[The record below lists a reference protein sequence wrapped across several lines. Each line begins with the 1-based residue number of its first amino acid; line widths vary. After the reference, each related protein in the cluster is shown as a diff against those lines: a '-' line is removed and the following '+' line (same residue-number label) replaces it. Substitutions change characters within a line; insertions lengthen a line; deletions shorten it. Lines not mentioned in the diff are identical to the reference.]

1 MANTVAEKSIHT
13 TKTRHSKNTCSTV
26 SLTHDGSSTVDFSRS
41 AAQHTQLSPVSKVT
55 TDSDKLTPSNG
66 GESVPH
72 WTNFDDKQGGGEEVK
87 GRGQSEWSLQPSTH
101 HVHSSA
107 ESKEVVRD
115 TSTIFSSRGSSSP
128 TDENGSEAKE
138 VSATHYI
145 APPSALTTKKA
156 VAEMMTTTVVA
167 AAAATSPPSQPV
179 STSLGSSSKSNS
191 MRKAATGKLSRK
203 SRNRGSSLKKRSG
216 KDLLRASSTATENT
230 TSVAALSAG
239 KKVDVT
245 KKAVAAASVP
255 SQQARSDTNK
265 VDGHKITVSPT
276 SSPPS
281 NKNVAK
287 KEKTSVGLKSPGD
300 NPAQPH
306 LYAELN
312 IPMKKTRKRPSS
324 PTSPPSTSP
333 GSSYLPRQSST
344 TSNGT
349 NGEADVSL
357 AMTSISS
364 LTGRESLFG
373 HAPRTQS
380 SSMGGIWCHEEE
392 LGNGVIKGEVVNP
405 DEEDYFD
412 YSPNLEDNVVSG
424 DDGMIS
430 RILKGLC
437 HCFESIDGPTDSAAG
452 GDATPTEG
460 APLTSGK
467 SIAGEKSIGGAI
479 DTVIETIDNTAA
491 TIANTMLSK
500 SRSRTSK
507 APTFSEPMMKE
518 I

>member
-1 MANTVAEKSIHT
+1 M
-13 TKTRHSKNTCSTV
+13 
-26 SLTHDGSSTVDFSRS
+26 
-41 AAQHTQLSPVSKVT
+41 
-55 TDSDKLTPSNG
+55 
-66 GESVPH
+66 
-72 WTNFDDKQGGGEEVK
+72 
-87 GRGQSEWSLQPSTH
+87 
-101 HVHSSA
+101 
-107 ESKEVVRD
+107 
-115 TSTIFSSRGSSSP
+115 
-128 TDENGSEAKE
+128 
-138 VSATHYI
+138 
-145 APPSALTTKKA
+145 
-156 VAEMMTTTVVA
+156 
-167 AAAATSPPSQPV
+167 
-179 STSLGSSSKSNS
+179 
-191 MRKAATGKLSRK
+191 
-203 SRNRGSSLKKRSG
+203 
-216 KDLLRASSTATENT
+216 TENT
-230 TSVAALSAG
+230 TSVAALSA
-239 KKVDVT
+239 KVDVT

-255 SQQARSDTNK
+255 SQQRARSDTNK
-265 VDGHKITVSPT
+265 VDGHKITVSPP

-281 NKNVAK
+281 TKNVAK
-287 KEKTSVGLKSPGD
+287 KEKAPVVKSSGA

-312 IPMKKTRKRPSS
+312 IPIKKTRKRPSS
-324 PTSPPSTSP
+324 PTSPSTSP

-344 TSNGT
+344 ASNGT

-380 SSMGGIWCHEEE
+380 SSMAGIWCHEEE
-392 LGNGVIKGEVVNP
+392 LGNGGVGGEVVNP
-405 DEEDYFD
+405 EEEDYFD

-437 HCFESIDGPTDSAAG
+437 HCFESIDGPTDSAGG
-452 GDATPTEG
+452 GDATPM
-460 APLTSGK
+460 AAIPLTSGK

-507 APTFSEPMMKE
+507 APTFSQPMMKE

>member
-1 MANTVAEKSIHT
+1 MRFSVSIIA
-13 TKTRHSKNTCSTV
+13 KHSLMYILI
-26 SLTHDGSSTVDFSRS
+26 SLY
-41 AAQHTQLSPVSKVT
+41 L
-55 TDSDKLTPSNG
+55 L
-66 GESVPH
+66 
-72 WTNFDDKQGGGEEVK
+72 
-87 GRGQSEWSLQPSTH
+87 LQ
-101 HVHSSA
+101 
-107 ESKEVVRD
+107 
-115 TSTIFSSRGSSSP
+115 
-128 TDENGSEAKE
+128 N
-138 VSATHYI
+138 
-145 APPSALTTKKA
+145 
-156 VAEMMTTTVVA
+156 
-167 AAAATSPPSQPV
+167 
-179 STSLGSSSKSNS
+179 
-191 MRKAATGKLSRK
+191 
-203 SRNRGSSLKKRSG
+203 
-216 KDLLRASSTATENT
+216 RASSTTTENT

-239 KKVDVT
+239 KKVDVS
-245 KKAVAAASVP
+245 KKAVTAASVP
-255 SQQARSDTNK
+255 SQRACSDTNK

-281 NKNVAK
+281 DKNVAK
-287 KEKTSVGLKSPGD
+287 KEKAPVMKSSGA

-312 IPMKKTRKRPSS
+312 IPIKKTRKRPSS
-324 PTSPPSTSP
+324 PKSPSTSP

-392 LGNGVIKGEVVNP
+392 LGNGGVGGEVVNP
-405 DEEDYFD
+405 EEEDYFD
-412 YSPNLEDNVVSG
+412 YSPNLEDNAVSG

-437 HCFESIDGPTDSAAG
+437 HCFESIDGPTDSAGG
-452 GDATPTEG
+452 GDATPM
-460 APLTSGK
+460 AAIPLTSGK

-500 SRSRTSK
+500 SRSRASK
-507 APTFSEPMMKE
+507 APTFSQPMMKE